1 MTSTTAQF
9 DGDQHDDDQHDD
21 DRHGGDRPDDAH
33 TPNRATRRE
42 GERETKRATKRR
54 GKAGKNGGAELDE
67 AAATREA
74 MRTSLI
80 AQGFDPLVVEAM
92 LPPLQAPKDSYQVR
106 QAVADAIT
114 AMRQDLPRSE
124 KTWAP
129 YLQLLVDGMPDM
141 CPCPCPACASGP
153 CPCPGGA
160 DGHADTCAMPDDEL
174 HTDCAQRYTGVPDLP
189 VKKVTRSTLAEAAW
203 WAERRGLKRTVAR
216 NQVRELRGRPLLG
229 SDGRGARE
237 QFLQASRWMFS
248 WLGDEEKVKTNPAK
262 KIKLPPRQEAGARS
276 LTDEEFMEVYGVA
289 VSTGQDPNLD
299 GLILR
304 HLLIQAVRRGALLET
319 TCGGLDVERCR
330 IRYWDPKKQTWRYR
344 PTTATHMADL
354 LTHALTR
361 GPRVAAPPDA
371 SPDERRHGLPALTDT
386 SPVFY
391 SHPVDT
397 FDAEGNFVSRE
408 VRPISRKRI
417 ESLFARIRRHLPWTE
432 RIELRCHDI
441 RHTSGRMVFK
451 AADQQAAKL
460 HLAHDGGS
468 TTDHYLKERLDELAR
483 LKQQLFER
491 PLDDEQ

>member
-106 QAVADAIT
+106 QAVAEAIT

-129 YLQLLVDGMPDM
+129 YLQLLVDGLPDM
-141 CPCPCPACASGP
+141 CRCPCPACASGP

-160 DGHADTCAMPDDEL
+160 DGHADTCAMPADEL

-189 VKKVTRSTLAEAAW
+189 VKKVARSTLAEAAW

-216 NQVRELRGRPLLG
+216 NQAREQQGRPLLG

-248 WLGDEEKVKTNPAK
+248 WLSDEEKVKTNPAK
-262 KIKLPPRQEAGARS
+262 KIKLSPRQEAGARS
-276 LTDEEFMEVYGVA
+276 LTDEEFSSGDSGCAFRTWWPASARLSPRRTVCAHASSVGLVSLCPWCHQARAAHVWSITVIDKGGRSSLSSGTVPCSSVA
-289 VSTGQDPNLD
+289 SNASTRAAPVSAATIHAPSTGTEVGRATTPRLSHQRRNR
-299 GLILR
+299 LR
-304 HLLIQAVRRGALLET
+304 HCSYVSSDRAARRGLL
-319 TCGGLDVERCR
+319 
-330 IRYWDPKKQTWRYR
+330 
-344 PTTATHMADL
+344 M
-354 LTHALTR
+354 
-361 GPRVAAPPDA
+361 
-371 SPDERRHGLPALTDT
+371 
-386 SPVFY
+386 
-391 SHPVDT
+391 
-397 FDAEGNFVSRE
+397 
-408 VRPISRKRI
+408 
-417 ESLFARIRRHLPWTE
+417 
-432 RIELRCHDI
+432 
-441 RHTSGRMVFK
+441 
-451 AADQQAAKL
+451 
-460 HLAHDGGS
+460 
-468 TTDHYLKERLDELAR
+468 
-483 LKQQLFER
+483 
-491 PLDDEQ
+491 